1 MQKTVFI
8 TGATSGIGKAAAIT
22 LSRQGLQVIIQGRD
36 VKKTEQVRQ
45 EIITESGNR
54 QVSAVTAD
62 LFSMQDIRKMCAHIH
77 EQYSRIDIL
86 INNAGGLMSDAR
98 EISTDGIEKTFAVN
112 VTAPFLI
119 THLLLD
125 LLEKSDDARII
136 NVASNSHQLNA
147 KPDFKDIQLK
157 IGYNPLRA
165 YGNAK
170 LFLIWNTQHLAN
182 YLAQEGLGHVKAYS
196 LHPGA
201 VATSFGK
208 NSNLGPLLNVI
219 SKLAR
224 PFFLSPE
231 SGADTIVF
239 LATITTVPGNSG
251 DYYVKRKPAKK
262 SIKYFSQ
269 EREDLIWK
277 YCLHQIGINKYI

>member
-1 MQKTVFI
+1 MQKTVLI
-8 TGATSGIGKAAAIT
+8 TGATSGIGKAAAVA
-22 LSRQGLQVIIQGRD
+22 LSRQGFHVIIHGRD
-36 VKKTEQVRQ
+36 AAKTEVVRQ
-45 EIITESGNR
+45 DIITESGNT
-54 QVSAVTAD
+54 QVSAITAD
-62 LFSMQDIRKMCAHIH
+62 LFSMQDIREMCTRIH
-77 EQYSRIDIL
+77 EQFPRIDIL
-86 INNAGGLMSDAR
+86 INNAGSLMSNVR
-98 EISTDGIEKTFAVN
+98 EVSADGIEKTFAVN

-147 KPDFKDIQLK
+147 QPDFNDLELK
-157 IGYNPLRA
+157 NGYNPLRA

-170 LFLIWNTQHLAN
+170 LFLIWNTQHLAWRTN
-182 YLAQEGLGHVKAYS
+182 VKVYS

-208 NSNLGPLLNVI
+208 NSNLGPLLNII
-219 SKLAR
+219 SKMVR

-239 LATITTVPGNSG
+239 LATASTVPGNSG
-251 DYYVKRKPAKK
+251 DYYVNRKPAKK
-262 SIKYFSQ
+262 SVKYFSP
-269 EREDLIWK
+269 EREDLIWN
-277 YCLHQIGINKYI
+277 YCLHQTGIITY